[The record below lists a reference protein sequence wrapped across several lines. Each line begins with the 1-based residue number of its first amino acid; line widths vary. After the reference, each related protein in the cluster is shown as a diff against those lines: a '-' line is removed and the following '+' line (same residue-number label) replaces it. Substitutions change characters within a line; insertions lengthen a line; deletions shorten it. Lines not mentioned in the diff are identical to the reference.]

1 MTDTQSIETPSLK
14 DVEAS
19 DISKEEFAVAEKRNT
34 GDSDTILK
42 SPAAEEATSDAS
54 QTEPDSDAKIVP
66 VTSDSNDPITLV
78 KSDSLEELQ
87 QKSSESADHAPQTLD
102 TELQNNSDES
112 SAHSELNFAAY
123 EDEDA
128 AEEYNTEVT
137 NPSVVNA
144 ESSIGNEVQS
154 NDLIHSSPE
163 KPNASDLADEQGD
176 QGNASPPLL
185 PSENG
190 TRPLPALPPRSMT
203 TSSPPLPPRGPS
215 APPASTLK
223 KSQVH
228 PVPPPL
234 TEELK
239 SEKFRKNAA
248 LTHAQT
254 SPPSLPPRSSHK
266 RSASADFDLVIS
278 RFNDYEEEYL
288 SKDGVTQESLQ
299 EGTRILKSSY
309 TAVLETISAEKE
321 SSPDQEEHRELVKT
335 DWPFWTRLV
344 NNYAEVAKKDSVK
357 LEQEITGGIP
367 PQVRG
372 IIWQLMANTKS
383 KDIEEIYKALET
395 CESPHEKAIQRDISR
410 TNYIPDDK
418 TGSLFNVLKAYSIYD
433 DTVGYT
439 QGMAFIATA
448 LILNVESEAEAF
460 GLLTSIMKGYG
471 LRDLFLPE
479 MPGLHVKLYQF
490 DRLLEENSPSLYYHL
505 ARQGVRSSMYA
516 SQWFLTCF
524 AYRFPL
530 CFVLRIFDI
539 ILVEGVDAILKFA
552 VVLMV
557 RKEKALLP
565 LQFDQLLEFLKDGLF
580 AYYLKDSVKARQQTK
595 AAKNDS
601 SSSVSLLSRTT
612 IKKESSPEI
621 TDEDYDIDAFVEDA
635 MKEVKITPITLKRY
649 VAEYEE
655 IHLLES
661 QKEAQFEA
669 LRIKNKQ
676 LHKEVRKLEH
686 DHTILNREHI
696 SIANE
701 LIENRLAME
710 TLQDENRDLAAEV
723 AQLRGQLKEEVR
735 KRSLPNPDAELPT
748 DLKADLQET
757 MARNLQ
763 VMSENQD
770 LQDKIAQLEQEVTLL
785 RQSHS
790 QKRDPAAGQRPANL
804 GNWKG
809 LRKVWK

>member
-1 MTDTQSIETPSLK
+1 MSDTQSTEVPSLK
-14 DVEAS
+14 DVEAFDRNEEESGVTEEMRTEVS
-19 DISKEEFAVAEKRNT
+19 DAA
-34 GDSDTILK
+34 LM
-42 SPAAEEATSDAS
+42 SPAAEEAPANAS
-54 QTEPDSDAKIVP
+54 QTESDLKPKITP
-66 VTSDSNDPITLV
+66 ATSDLTNQASLV
-78 KSDSLEELQ
+78 ESDLTEELQ
-87 QKSSESADHAPQTLD
+87 QKAPENADHSPQTLD
-102 TELQNNSDES
+102 SEQQDDSDRS

-123 EDEDA
+123 EDDTGEDYN
-128 AEEYNTEVT
+128 AETT
-137 NPSVVNA
+137 NPSAINDDSGVGDEDQNH
-144 ESSIGNEVQS
+144 
-154 NDLIHSSPE
+154 DLIHSSSE
-163 KPNASDLADEQGD
+163 KLDGPDHTVKQVD
-176 QGNASPPLL
+176 QETAPPPLL
-185 PSENG
+185 PDGSG
-190 TRPLPALPPRSMT
+190 ARPLPALPPRSLN
-203 TSSPPLPPRGPS
+203 TSSPPLPPRGS
-215 APPASTLK
+215 AALPASTLK

-234 TEELK
+234 SEELK

-248 LTHAQT
+248 LTHAQP
-254 SPPSLPPRSSHK
+254 SPPSLPPRSGHK

-299 EGTRILKSSY
+299 EGTRMLKSSY

-321 SSPDQEEHRELVKT
+321 PSQDPEEHRELVGI

-367 PQVRG
+367 PQIRG

-383 KDIEEIYKALET
+383 KGVEEIYGALEA
-395 CESPHEKAIQRDISR
+395 CESPHEKAIQRDILR

-418 TGSLFNVLKAYSIYD
+418 TDSLFNVLKAYSIYD
-433 DTVGYT
+433 DAVGYT
-439 QGMAFIATA
+439 QGMGFITTA

-460 GLLTSIMKGYG
+460 GLLISLMKGYG

-552 VVLMV
+552 VVLMI
-557 RKEKALLP
+557 RNEKTLLA

-580 AYYLKDSVKARQQTK
+580 AYYLKDSVKERRRAKATK
-595 AAKNDS
+595 GDS
-601 SSSVSLLSRTT
+601 GSTVSLLSRA
-612 IKKESSPEI
+612 IPKKESSPEI

-635 MKEVKITPITLKRY
+635 MKEVQITPITLKRY

-676 LHKEVRKLEH
+676 LHNEVRKLEH

-710 TLQDENRDLAAEV
+710 TLQDENRDLVAEV
-723 AQLRGQLKEEVR
+723 AHLKTQLKEEVR

-757 MARNLQ
+757 MVRNLQ
-763 VMSENQD
+763 VMSENQE
-770 LQDKIAQLEQEVTLL
+770 LQDKIAQLEQEVALL
-785 RQSHS
+785 RQSPSH
-790 QKRDPAAGQRPANL
+790 RREPGAGQKPANL